1 METQIV
7 NFDFDQLREFFE
19 ELGWISSTE
28 ADEYLDLIAAVSARL
43 RNRLCMYSD
52 ASAPLILGSRS
63 GAGWKIV
70 FLNLYSPANSPTI
83 G

>member
-7 NFDFDQLREFFE
+7 NYNFDQLHEFFN

-43 RNRLCMYSD
+43 RNMLCTYSD
-52 ASAPLILGSRS
+52 TSAPFMPGSHN

-70 FLNLYSPANSPTI
+70 FLNLYSHANSPTI

>member
-1 METQIV
+1 MD
-7 NFDFDQLREFFE
+7 FDFDQLREFFN

-43 RNRLCMYSD
+43 RNMLCMYSD
-52 ASAPLILGSRS
+52 ASAPFMLGSRS

-70 FLNLYSPANSPTI
+70 FLNLYAPSNSPTI